1 MKLGFPMSLSNR
13 SKSACAAA
21 ITIIL
26 AACTATRPAPVS
38 DTRTPAPS
46 APAPIVSS
54 QLPVAPTPVATA
66 APVSEPGK
74 THVVQKGDTL
84 ISIAFQ
90 NGLDYRELALWNNI
104 ENPNVI
110 KLGDTLRLTPP
121 GAVAASAPG
130 ASPKPG
136 EPVVAPLVITPAPA
150 ASGATVNTDKLKVEP
165 KATRVPYSDAALA
178 KANAEAN
185 TPITGT
191 PLVPAVTPTPAIAPV
206 PPAATAATTA
216 DRVEWSWP
224 VQPVPQSKQLIPY
237 TELAKGVGITG
248 TKGTPVRAAAAGKV
262 IYTGSHIR
270 GYGRLVIIRHTA
282 DWSSAYAHNEKIV
295 VEEGATVKKGDKIA
309 EMGDSDADQVKLHF
323 EIRKNGKPVDPVKM
337 LSN

>member
-1 MKLGFPMSLSNR
+1 M
-13 SKSACAAA
+13 
-21 ITIIL
+21 
-26 AACTATRPAPVS
+26 
-38 DTRTPAPS
+38 
-46 APAPIVSS
+46 
-54 QLPVAPTPVATA
+54 
-66 APVSEPGK
+66 
-74 THVVQKGDTL
+74 
-84 ISIAFQ
+84 
-90 NGLDYRELALWNNI
+90 
-104 ENPNVI
+104 
-110 KLGDTLRLTPP
+110 
-121 GAVAASAPG
+121 
-130 ASPKPG
+130 
-136 EPVVAPLVITPAPA
+136 
-150 ASGATVNTDKLKVEP
+150 
-165 KATRVPYSDAALA
+165 
-178 KANAEAN
+178 
-185 TPITGT
+185 
-191 PLVPAVTPTPAIAPV
+191 

-309 EMGDSDADQVKLHF
+309 EMGDSDADQVKAAF
-323 EIRKNGKPVDPVKM
+323 RDSQERKPVDPVKM